1 MVKGIHHI
9 SMRTNTPEEF
19 QRVKDFYVNVI
30 GLTVKREW
38 NGACMIDT
46 GAGLLEIMGNGE
58 NLRHPGT
65 VTHFA
70 LATDDVDGIIEKVKA
85 AGYTVTRGP
94 VDIALPSDPPL
105 PARIAFIEGPLGES
119 IELFD
124 EKE

>member
-9 SMRTNTPEEF
+9 SMRCSSPEEF
-19 QRVKDFYVNVI
+19 EKVRSFYLDVI

-46 GAGLLEIMGNGE
+46 GAGLLEIMANGDSM
-58 NLRHPGT
+58 RQPGT
-65 VTHFA
+65 VNHFA
-70 LATDDVDGIIEKVKA
+70 LWTDDVDGIVEKVRA
-85 AGYTVTRGP
+85 AGYAVRREP

-105 PARIAFIEGPLGES
+105 PARIAFVEGPLGES

-124 EKE
+124 EK